1 MEAET
6 NSRAKKRRKT
16 LNEKV
21 KTMDGSLDHDEQ
33 YSRRNYF
40 LIHRLKENE
49 KEDTD
54 EIVIEVFKKEMQ
66 EKVSVSDINRSYR
79 LGKKHTG
86 SRPWPIIIKSARY
99 NVCNAIFRKK
109 KILNGKAVS
118 IKKKLTKK
126 RITEM
131 KIARETYDFKPF
143 TDF

>member
-79 LGKKHTG
+79 LGKNIPEVDLGLLSSNLQGTMSAMQLLEK
-86 SRPWPIIIKSARY
+86 RKS
-99 NVCNAIFRKK
+99 
-109 KILNGKAVS
+109 
-118 IKKKLTKK
+118 
-126 RITEM
+126 
-131 KIARETYDFKPF
+131 
-143 TDF
+143 